1 MPRTLLLMRHAKS
14 DWPTGPGNDFERP
27 LTDRGNKDASRIGR
41 WIQEHDWLPDQI
53 ICSPAKRVKQTVDH
67 LCQQIGIDS
76 RTVEY
81 DKRIYE
87 ADQNHLLNMLKET
100 NSLTT
105 RLLMVGHNP
114 SFSDLLNFL
123 CSDSTHPTVD
133 RSMSSAALAV
143 ITLKAPWSALD
154 QGSGELMSLIQPHT
168 LPR

>member
-1 MPRTLLLMRHAKS
+1 MRHAKS

-27 LTDRGNKDASRIGR
+27 LTDRGNKDASRIGS
-41 WIQEHDWLPDQI
+41 WIQEYDWMPDQI

-67 LCQQIGIDS
+67 LCQKIGIDS

-123 CSDSTHPTVD
+123 CSDSTHPSVD

-154 QGSGELMSLIQPHT
+154 QGSGKLMSLIQPHT

>member
-1 MPRTLLLMRHAKS
+1 MRHAKS
-14 DWPTGPGNDFERP
+14 DWPTGHGNDFERP
-27 LTDRGNKDASRIGR
+27 LTDRGNKDASRIGS
-41 WIQEHDWLPDQI
+41 WIQEYDWMPDQI

-100 NSLTT
+100 NSLTA

-123 CSDSTHPTVD
+123 CPDTTHPTVN
-133 RSMSSAALAV
+133 RSMPSAALAV
-143 ITLKAPWSALD
+143 IALKAPWSALD

>member
-1 MPRTLLLMRHAKS
+1 MRHAKS

-27 LTDRGNKDASRIGR
+27 LTDRGNKDASRIGC

-53 ICSPAKRVKQTVDH
+53 ICSPATRAKQTVDH
-67 LCQQIGIDS
+67 LCQKIGIDS